1 MTPASLVCLLRCGP
15 SCQGFERLE
24 QGGGPADRSHIF
36 VARRYRSGLLNF
48 AAYSPEDCNATEDP
62 VLRTSNEPD

>member
-1 MTPASLVCLLRCGP
+1 
-15 SCQGFERLE
+15 
-24 QGGGPADRSHIF
+24 